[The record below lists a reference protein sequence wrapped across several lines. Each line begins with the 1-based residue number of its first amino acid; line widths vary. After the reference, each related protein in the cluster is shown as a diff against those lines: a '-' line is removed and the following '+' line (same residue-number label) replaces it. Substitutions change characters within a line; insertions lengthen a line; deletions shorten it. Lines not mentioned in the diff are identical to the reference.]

1 MAWSTRSCPA
11 TSSRRLRSRWQ
22 RELCVRH
29 RLLSR
34 RCSRYSARRRP
45 SLSATA
51 TPRCALAGCP
61 GTRPCWRQRTRPKG
75 RPRSRNDGRQ
85 PGRAGDDD
93 AGDQY
98 AGDRQHE
105 RGSARWSWHGYAA
118 PVPSTSA
125 AAPEPLQHPSR
136 DAQVADA
143 SSGAQRIQAVDRAVA
158 LLKAVAASATPPT
171 VLELARDCEINRSTA
186 WRLLR
191 TLEHHGLVDR
201 DPVTQRYTVGYG
213 AVAVAAVV
221 TDDALVRRVR
231 PLLARLADATGES
244 VTLAVAK
251 RFNLVYVDQVDP
263 PQVAVPSWLGKPLPL
278 HATSGGKAFLA
289 WLRPVERDAVLPA
302 ELPSYTDRTITD
314 RDMLER
320 ELAEVRQA
328 GYAICDR
335 EYEEF
340 SSGVSAAALNTRQYP
355 VAVVNVWGPA
365 PRNPVRRLRE
375 IGREAARTAGEI
387 R

>member
-1 MAWSTRSCPA
+1 M
-11 TSSRRLRSRWQ
+11 
-22 RELCVRH
+22 
-29 RLLSR
+29 
-34 RCSRYSARRRP
+34 P
-45 SLSATA
+45 S
-51 TPRCALAGCP
+51 P
-61 GTRPCWRQRTRPKG
+61 
-75 RPRSRNDGRQ
+75 
-85 PGRAGDDD
+85 
-93 AGDQY
+93 
-98 AGDRQHE
+98 
-105 RGSARWSWHGYAA
+105 
-118 PVPSTSA
+118 SA
-125 AAPEPLQHPSR
+125 AAPEPLQHLSQ
-136 DAQVADA
+136 DTQEADA

-171 VLELARDCEINRSTA
+171 VLELARDCGINRSTA

-221 TDDALVRRVR
+221 ADDALVRRAR

-289 WLRPVERDAVLPA
+289 WLRPAERDAVLPA
-302 ELPSYTDRTITD
+302 ELQRYTAHTVTD
-314 RDMLER
+314 RDLLER
-320 ELAEVRQA
+320 ELEQVRQA
-328 GYAICDR
+328 GYAICNR

-340 SSGVSAAALNTRQYP
+340 SSGASAVVLNTRQYP
-355 VAVVNVWGPA
+355 MAVINVWGPA
-365 PRNPVRRLRE
+365 PRNPAKKLRE
-375 IGREAARTAGEI
+375 MGTQAAQTAAEI
-387 R
+387 RALLD